1 MELLL
6 ARSVGAVAGSLR
18 AALLRQQHAQGA
30 CNVWKEMQRIKDTFT
45 VIRPA
50 CPDYI

>member
-6 ARSVGAVAGSLR
+6 ARSGGAVAGSLR

-45 VIRPA
+45 VRPA